1 MLRKG
6 SRNVWL
12 IILIIFIGL
21 ILGSFVGDFLGSH
34 FQNIE
39 LFKQKYTIG
48 NTSPLVLDLK
58 VVVLTFGIGIN
69 LNFMS
74 IICVILAIILYRK
87 YWE

>member
-1 MLRKG
+1 MLKKG
-6 SRNVWL
+6 NRNVWL

-21 ILGSFVGDFLGSH
+21 ILGSFIGDFLGNQ

-58 VVVLTFGIGIN
+58 VISLTFGISVN